1 MILTNKIIL
10 LKNTIR
16 VAYFN
21 KLYYLCNVK
30 LKLLRVMKTSKKD
43 ELLQKEFKVNEDFS
57 VARGDYESLPCPML
71 AWTWTDAQME
81 ALAKNI
87 AEELKQYSY
96 DENDIED
103 QKEDAFWREMENCAV
118 SMGMEYYEDM
128 TDEEYNRYE
137 MEWQNLKL

>member
-1 MILTNKIIL
+1 
-10 LKNTIR
+10 
-16 VAYFN
+16 
-21 KLYYLCNVK
+21 
-30 LKLLRVMKTSKKD
+30 MKTSKKD